1 MKVAFD
7 TNVILD
13 FILHRPNA
21 QAALELVRKVAA
33 EEIGGIISAN
43 SITDNYYIA
52 RKTIGDEKAREAVA
66 DLLALFDVAPVDGDG
81 CSKALATPMK
91 DYEDAVLAVCSAQE
105 GADYLVTRDEDFL
118 AAEGCP
124 VQVVSPGTL
133 LEMLN

>member
-43 SITDNYYIA
+43 SITDIYYIA
-52 RKTIGDEKAREAVA
+52 RKTIGDEKLVRRSLTFWLSLTWHPLMVMVAVRRWQ
-66 DLLALFDVAPVDGDG
+66 P
-81 CSKALATPMK
+81 P
-91 DYEDAVLAVCSAQE
+91 
-105 GADYLVTRDEDFL
+105 
-118 AAEGCP
+118 
-124 VQVVSPGTL
+124 
-133 LEMLN
+133 

>member
-43 SITDNYYIA
+43 SSTDI
-52 RKTIGDEKAREAVA
+52 
-66 DLLALFDVAPVDGDG
+66 
-81 CSKALATPMK
+81 
-91 DYEDAVLAVCSAQE
+91 
-105 GADYLVTRDEDFL
+105 
-118 AAEGCP
+118 
-124 VQVVSPGTL
+124 
-133 LEMLN
+133 

>member
-1 MKVAFD
+1 
-7 TNVILD
+7 
-13 FILHRPNA
+13 
-21 QAALELVRKVAA
+21 
-33 EEIGGIISAN
+33 
-43 SITDNYYIA
+43 
-52 RKTIGDEKAREAVA
+52 
-66 DLLALFDVAPVDGDG
+66 
-81 CSKALATPMK
+81 MK

>member
-43 SITDNYYIA
+43 SITDIYYIA

-91 DYEDAVLAVCSAQE
+91 DAVLAVCSAQE

>member
-1 MKVAFD
+1 MGRC
-7 TNVILD
+7 NSPI
-13 FILHRPNA
+13 PYNA
-21 QAALELVRKVAA
+21 PPITRF
-33 EEIGGIISAN
+33 SAN
-43 SITDNYYIA
+43 SITDIYYIA

>member
-43 SITDNYYIA
+43 SITDIYYIA

-66 DLLALFDVAPVDGDG
+66 DLLALFDVAPVDG
-81 CSKALATPMK
+81 
-91 DYEDAVLAVCSAQE
+91 AVLAVCSAQE